1 MMLIAAAAPAA
12 STNRACPSQMY
23 QRAEFTLA
31 HAKIGWPELLKHWT
45 AFRACDDGALGEN
58 YSDIVVKNLAHR
70 WTEITVLSALSKRQP
85 EFRQWAVAHIDA
97 TASDDDLNQILR
109 NTAGCSREK
118 DRRLCLSIKH
128 AAVNALREQKQ
139 LLLN

>member
-97 TASDDDLNQILR
+97 TASDETSTRFCAIPPAAAAR
-109 NTAGCSREK
+109 RTGGCVCRS
-118 DRRLCLSIKH
+118 
-128 AAVNALREQKQ
+128 NMPQ
-139 LLLN
+139 